1 MNEVRKIMTALVIS
15 IFFLS
20 GCDYLPIPKEGAII
34 ALGEEDSI
42 QQAMQS
48 QQEKIHESFTYPM
61 KVVEVENKQVTYMS
75 RLVFDDLLDR
85 ELIYQVKENGK
96 LKKMKR
102 LQTERSRFVYAE
114 NRESLPKE
122 IAQTAVYEGD
132 ILIGKER
139 LPHIEAIV
147 ILPQD
152 QYESIEANEKTMHV
166 ALLKEEDALALLKY
180 LEEEVALEEAQYIRK

>member
-1 MNEVRKIMTALVIS
+1 MIALVIS

-34 ALGEEDSI
+34 ALGEEQSI
-42 QQAMQS
+42 REAIRS
-48 QQEKIHESFTYPM
+48 QEEKVHASFTYPM
-61 KVVEVENKQVTYMS
+61 KITTVENKQVIYMS
-75 RLVFDDLLDR
+75 RLVFDDLMER
-85 ELIYQVKENGK
+85 GLIHQVKENGK

-114 NRESLPKE
+114 KKEQLPKE

-139 LPHIEAIV
+139 LPKIEAIV
-147 ILPQD
+147 VLTHD
-152 QYESIEANEKTMHV
+152 QYEEIDVAEKNMHV
-166 ALLKEEDALALLKY
+166 ALLEEEDALALLKY
-180 LEEEVALEEAQYIRK
+180 LEEEVALEEAQYMRK

>member
-1 MNEVRKIMTALVIS
+1 
-15 IFFLS
+15 
-20 GCDYLPIPKEGAII
+20 
-34 ALGEEDSI
+34 
-42 QQAMQS
+42 MQS

-75 RLVFDDLLDR
+75 RLAFDDLLDR